1 MVLYG
6 IGIDLTEIERVKRVV
21 TKQPQFVERV
31 LTPNEQQQMAQ
42 FRGQRKWEYLSGR
55 WSLKESFAKA
65 FRTGIGDQVGFQDIE
80 IIDNAAGRPIITKS
94 PFCGQSLASVS
105 HTGKLV
111 MTEVVLEKETTNDE

>member
-65 FRTGIGDQVGFQDIE
+65 FGTGIGAQVGFQDIE
-80 IIDNAAGRPIITKS
+80 IIDNAAGQPVITKS
-94 PFCGQSLASVS
+94 PFYGQSLASVS

>member
-65 FRTGIGDQVGFQDIE
+65 FGTGIGAQVGFS
-80 IIDNAAGRPIITKS
+80 GY
-94 PFCGQSLASVS
+94 
-105 HTGKLV
+105 
-111 MTEVVLEKETTNDE
+111 